1 MLLPESGSW
10 EGECWL
16 AGRCGCGFGFV
27 NSAGIGPR
35 LGNGPNVLRRHGNG
49 KMSQEAPKIVAN
61 ICSFMLP

>member
-1 MLLPESGSW
+1 MLLPESGSKK
-10 EGECWL
+10 E
-16 AGRCGCGFGFV
+16 
-27 NSAGIGPR
+27 SAGWLGVAVAVSVLSTQQVLC